1 MTSIEAVDPSASAI
15 DDLAFRARALA
26 QAHALSP
33 GAALYRTWRLRRDE
47 ESHPVPEL
55 SSWAATAFLTGYCV
69 RRVEESICLDDR
81 PATCDRMPDV
91 DWPGADWELKWER
104 DAARAAAALI
114 DPSASTPVT
123 RLSRSVIVGAL
134 DAVIGREVDKR
145 NEHVREHL
153 SPLDWSQFEAFV
165 AWWVMHGYAI
175 GVVEYEQRVSSTDT
189 TSAGIANSDIATGS
203 ISTADNANRT
213 GT

>member
-1 MTSIEAVDPSASAI
+1 MTSIEGVDPSASAI

-33 GAALYRTWRLRRDE
+33 RAASYRTWRLRRDE

-69 RRVEESICLDDR
+69 RRVEESICVDDR
-81 PATCDRMPDV
+81 PATCDRPPDV
-91 DWPGADWELKWER
+91 DWPGVDWELLWER
-104 DAARAAAALI
+104 VAALAAASLV
-114 DPSASTPVT
+114 DPSSPTPVT
-123 RLSRSVIVGAL
+123 RLSRALVVGAL

-175 GVVEYEQRVSSTDT
+175 GVVEFEQRASSTDT
-189 TSAGIANSDIATGS
+189 TSAGIANRDFTKRDG
-203 ISTADNANRT
+203 R
-213 GT
+213 

>member
-1 MTSIEAVDPSASAI
+1 MTPIEQSVPMASAEVLVPEAS
-15 DDLAFRARALA
+15 DVHDLAFRARALA

-33 GAALYRTWRLRRDE
+33 RAAAYRTWRLRRDE
-47 ESHPVPEL
+47 ALHPVPEL

-69 RRVEESICLDDR
+69 RRVEESMCVDDR
-81 PATCDRMPDV
+81 PATCDLP
-91 DWPGADWELKWER
+91 PGADWELAWE
-104 DAARAAAALI
+104 RAAAIAAASLV
-114 DPSASTPVT
+114 DPSTPTPVT
-123 RLSRSVIVGAL
+123 RLGRAVVVAAL

-165 AWWVMHGYAI
+165 AWWVLDGYAI
-175 GVVEYEQRVSSTDT
+175 GVVEFEERMSSRITAIDITKTD
-189 TSAGIANSDIATGS
+189 
-203 ISTADNANRT
+203 

>member
-1 MTSIEAVDPSASAI
+1 MTSVEETASAEV

-33 GAALYRTWRLRRDE
+33 GAAAYRTWRLLRDE
-47 ESHPVPEL
+47 ASHPVPEL

-69 RRVEESICLDDR
+69 RRVEESMSVGDR
-81 PATCDRMPDV
+81 PSENDRP
-91 DWPGADWELKWER
+91 PRGDWELAWEG
-104 DAARAAAALI
+104 AAAVAAASLV
-114 DPSASTPVT
+114 DPSSATPVT
-123 RLSRSVIVGAL
+123 RLDRAVVVGAL

-165 AWWVMHGYAI
+165 AWWVTHGYAI
-175 GVVEYEQRVSSTDT
+175 GVVEFEQRAASDGTN
-189 TSAGIANSDIATGS
+189 AG
-203 ISTADNANRT
+203 

>member
-1 MTSIEAVDPSASAI
+1 MTPIELSVPAAPVEGVDPPVSVV

-26 QAHALSP
+26 QAHALTP
-33 GAALYRTWRLRRDE
+33 LATAYRTWRLGRDE
-47 ESHPVPEL
+47 ASHPVPEL

-69 RRVEESICLDDR
+69 RRVEESMCIDDR
-81 PATCDRMPDV
+81 PATP
-91 DWPGADWELKWER
+91 DWPSGAGWELEWER
-104 DAARAAAALI
+104 GAALAATSLV
-114 DPSASTPVT
+114 DPSTTTPVT
-123 RLSRSVIVGAL
+123 RLGRAVVAGAL

-175 GVVEYEQRVSSTDT
+175 AVVEFEGREWSADITTTDIT
-189 TSAGIANSDIATGS
+189 TTDIATTD
-203 ISTADNANRT
+203 IATAD

>member
-1 MTSIEAVDPSASAI
+1 MTPIEQSVPMASAEVLVPEASDV

-33 GAALYRTWRLRRDE
+33 RAAVYRTWRLRRDE
-47 ESHPVPEL
+47 ALHPVPEL

-69 RRVEESICLDDR
+69 RRVEESMCIDDR
-81 PATCDRMPDV
+81 PATCDLP
-91 DWPGADWELKWER
+91 PGGDWELAWE
-104 DAARAAAALI
+104 RAAAIAAASLV
-114 DPSASTPVT
+114 DPSTPTPVT
-123 RLSRSVIVGAL
+123 RLGRAVVVAAL

-165 AWWVMHGYAI
+165 AWWVLDGYAI
-175 GVVEYEQRVSSTDT
+175 GVVEFEERMSSRIMATDIT
-189 TSAGIANSDIATGS
+189 KTD
-203 ISTADNANRT
+203 

>member
-1 MTSIEAVDPSASAI
+1 M
-15 DDLAFRARALA
+15 
-26 QAHALSP
+26 
-33 GAALYRTWRLRRDE
+33 
-47 ESHPVPEL
+47 PEL

-69 RRVEESICLDDR
+69 RRVEESICVDDR
-81 PATCDRMPDV
+81 PATCDRP
-91 DWPGADWELKWER
+91 PGADWELLWER
-104 DAARAAAALI
+104 VGALAAASLV
-114 DPSASTPVT
+114 DPSSPTPVT
-123 RLSRSVIVGAL
+123 RLSRAVIVGAL

-175 GVVEYEQRVSSTDT
+175 GVVEFEPQPTTEDLTAHLLNTD
-189 TSAGIANSDIATGS
+189 
-203 ISTADNANRT
+203 

>member
-1 MTSIEAVDPSASAI
+1 MILGESSVPATPVGAVDPAASAI

-26 QAHALSP
+26 QAHALSTR
-33 GAALYRTWRLRRDE
+33 ATAYRTWRLRRDE
-47 ESHPVPEL
+47 TSHPVPEL

-69 RRVEESICLDDR
+69 RRVEESMCVDDR
-81 PATCDRMPDV
+81 PTKHDRPPD
-91 DWPGADWELKWER
+91 ADWEQAWER
-104 DAARAAAALI
+104 SAKLAAACLI
-114 DPSASTPVT
+114 DPSAATPVT
-123 RLSRSVIVGAL
+123 RLDRAIVVGAL

-175 GVVEYEQRVSSTDT
+175 GVVETSHQT
-189 TSAGIANSDIATGS
+189 TSDGA
-203 ISTADNANRT
+203 
-213 GT
+213 

>member
-1 MTSIEAVDPSASAI
+1 MTPIEQSVPMASAEVLVPEAS
-15 DDLAFRARALA
+15 DVHDLAFRARALA

-33 GAALYRTWRLRRDE
+33 RAAVYRTWRLRRDE
-47 ESHPVPEL
+47 ALHPVPEL

-69 RRVEESICLDDR
+69 RRVEESMCIDDR
-81 PATCDRMPDV
+81 PATCDLP
-91 DWPGADWELKWER
+91 PGADWELAWE
-104 DAARAAAALI
+104 RAAAIAAASLV
-114 DPSASTPVT
+114 DPSTPTPVT
-123 RLSRSVIVGAL
+123 RLGRAVVVAAL

-165 AWWVMHGYAI
+165 AWWVLDGYAI
-175 GVVEYEQRVSSTDT
+175 GVVEFEERMSSRIMATDIT
-189 TSAGIANSDIATGS
+189 KTD
-203 ISTADNANRT
+203 

>member
-1 MTSIEAVDPSASAI
+1 MTAIEEVDLPASAI

-33 GAALYRTWRLRRDE
+33 RATAYRTWRLRRDE
-47 ESHPVPEL
+47 ASHPVPEL

-69 RRVEESICLDDR
+69 RRVEESMCVDDR
-81 PATCDRMPDV
+81 RATSNCPL
-91 DWPGADWELKWER
+91 GADWELAWER
-104 DAARAAAALI
+104 VAVHAAASLV
-114 DPSASTPVT
+114 DPSTPTPLT
-123 RLSRSVIVGAL
+123 RISRAVVVGAL

-175 GVVEYEQRVSSTDT
+175 GVVEFEERASSGEIATVDIT
-189 TSAGIANSDIATGS
+189 TADITTANSD
-203 ISTADNANRT
+203 

>member
-1 MTSIEAVDPSASAI
+1 MTSIEGGDPPASEI

-26 QAHALSP
+26 QAHALTPRATS
-33 GAALYRTWRLRRDE
+33 YRTWRLRRDE

-69 RRVEESICLDDR
+69 RRVEESICVDDR
-81 PATCDRMPDV
+81 PATCDRP
-91 DWPGADWELKWER
+91 AAAEWELAWER
-104 DAARAAAALI
+104 DASLAASSLV
-114 DPSASTPVT
+114 DPSTPAPVT
-123 RLSRSVIVGAL
+123 RLSRAVVVGAL

-175 GVVEYEQRVSSTDT
+175 GVVEFEQRALLMDVSTTDIST
-189 TSAGIANSDIATGS
+189 AGIANRD
-203 ISTADNANRT
+203 

>member
-1 MTSIEAVDPSASAI
+1 MTSIEGVDPSASAI

-33 GAALYRTWRLRRDE
+33 RATSYRTWRLRRDE
-47 ESHPVPEL
+47 ESHPMPEL

-69 RRVEESICLDDR
+69 RRVEESICVDDR
-81 PATCDRMPDV
+81 PATCDRMP
-91 DWPGADWELKWER
+91 GADWELAWER
-104 DAARAAAALI
+104 SAAVAAASLV
-114 DPSASTPVT
+114 DPLTPTPVT
-123 RLSRSVIVGAL
+123 RLSRAVVVGAL

-175 GVVEYEQRVSSTDT
+175 GVVEFEQRVSSTDT
-189 TSAGIANSDIATGS
+189 TSAGIATAGIATAG
-203 ISTADNANRT
+203 IANREFT
-213 GT
+213 SRDGA

>member
-1 MTSIEAVDPSASAI
+1 MSIEGVDPSAPAI

-33 GAALYRTWRLRRDE
+33 RAASYRTWRLRRDE

-69 RRVEESICLDDR
+69 RRVEESMCVDDR
-81 PATCDRMPDV
+81 PGTWDRP
-91 DWPGADWELKWER
+91 PAADWELAWER
-104 DAARAAAALI
+104 GASLAASSLV
-114 DPSASTPVT
+114 DPSTPAPVT
-123 RLSRSVIVGAL
+123 RLSRAVVVGAL

-175 GVVEYEQRVSSTDT
+175 GVVEFEQRASSTDT
-189 TSAGIANSDIATGS
+189 TSAGIANRDSANGDS
-203 ISTADNANRT
+203 ANRA
-213 GT
+213 GGLSR

>member
-1 MTSIEAVDPSASAI
+1 MTSIEGVDPSASAI

-69 RRVEESICLDDR
+69 RRVEESICVDER
-81 PATCDRMPDV
+81 QATCDRPPDV
-91 DWPGADWELKWER
+91 DWELAWER
-104 DAARAAAALI
+104 DAATAAASLV
-114 DPSASTPVT
+114 DPSAATPIT
-123 RLSRSVIVGAL
+123 RLGRAVVVGAL
-134 DAVIGREVDKR
+134 DAVIAREVDKR

-165 AWWVMHGYAI
+165 AWWVLHGYAI
-175 GVVEYEQRVSSTDT
+175 GVVEFEQQPTTEDLTAHLLNTD
-189 TSAGIANSDIATGS
+189 AP
-203 ISTADNANRT
+203 
-213 GT
+213 

>member
-1 MTSIEAVDPSASAI
+1 MTPIEQSVPMASAEVLVPEASDV

-33 GAALYRTWRLRRDE
+33 RAAAYRTWRLRRDE
-47 ESHPVPEL
+47 ALHPVPEL

-69 RRVEESICLDDR
+69 RRVEESMCVDDR
-81 PATCDRMPDV
+81 PATCDLP
-91 DWPGADWELKWER
+91 PGADWELAWE
-104 DAARAAAALI
+104 RAAAIAAASLV
-114 DPSASTPVT
+114 DPSTPTPVT
-123 RLSRSVIVGAL
+123 RLGRAVVVAAL

-165 AWWVMHGYAI
+165 AWWVLDGYAI
-175 GVVEYEQRVSSTDT
+175 GVVEFEERMSSRIMATDIT
-189 TSAGIANSDIATGS
+189 KTD
-203 ISTADNANRT
+203 